1 MPIFWIVLAGFGGLA
16 GLIGAV
22 TLRKRWLRY
31 PLPASLVT
39 QPKTDATAVRL
50 ENGDVEI
57 LWQSDAAPVRVY
69 AGLRPDTIDR
79 EKPLAEI
86 SEGKRTVISGLDSAG
101 RYYFE
106 LNFAN
111 GERVI
116 VAERILRVTGVPNF
130 RDIGGYRTADGRGV
144 RWGQVY
150 RSGTLHGLTD
160 DDLVYLAQLEVKLIC
175 DLRTGDEMKS
185 EPDRVPEGVNYVSLP
200 VHSQRSRSE
209 SSRQLRALLINPPY
223 LGKLMLEA
231 YTKTMMDENAQ
242 SIGGALRGL
251 AEADNLPAVIHCTAG
266 KDRTGITIAL
276 LLLVLGVPEEVVI
289 ADYSLSNLYYE
300 AVREVVKELVK
311 PLMRLGVTTD
321 DLYPL
326 LIANPETLRAALV
339 YLREKYGSVEAY
351 LRDKAG
357 IGEDEIAR
365 LKANLLE

>member
-1 MPIFWIVLAGFGGLA
+1 MPIFWMVLIGIA

-22 TLRKRWLRY
+22 TLRKRRLSY

-50 ENGDVEI
+50 ENGDIEI
-57 LWQSDAAPVRVY
+57 QWQSDAAPVRIY
-69 AGLRPDTIDR
+69 AGSRPDAIDR
-79 EKPLAEI
+79 ENVLAEI
-86 SEGKRTVISGLDSAG
+86 SQDKRAVISRLDSSI
-101 RYYFE
+101 RHYFE
-106 LNFAN
+106 LAFAD

-116 VAERILRVTGVPNF
+116 VAERIVRIEGVPNF
-130 RDIGGYRTADGRGV
+130 RDIGGYRTADGRRV

-150 RSGTLHGLTD
+150 RSGTLHGLTED
-160 DDLVYLAQLEVKLIC
+160 ALVYLEQLQIKLIC
-175 DLRTGDEMKS
+175 DLRTEDEMTS
-185 EPDRVPEGVNYVSLP
+185 EPDRVPQGTKYVRLS
-200 VHSQRSRSE
+200 VHSQRSKSE

-251 AEADNLPAVIHCTAG
+251 AEADHLPAVIHCTAG

-311 PLMRLGVTTD
+311 PLMRLGVTMD
-321 DLYPL
+321 DMYPL

-357 IGEDEIAR
+357 IGEDEISQ